1 MKTMFTRFCS
11 PFIASILAVSAIA
24 SLSATALEAS
34 PANQISIS
42 TKEITEAITVNDI
55 NIPAGAYAVT
65 LSISDNSGFFA
76 SSYKMELSDGY
87 VPVTDGI
94 KVVTETEYLLNDSLA
109 LGVSNDNIVFIST
122 AASTPINNDGSLLTF
137 YVESDNANDDLNV
150 ALEETNFFMRSN
162 SSRIN
167 NTRSGYYKIGDIDN
181 DGYIN
186 AADATDVGVALNINN
201 FNMIPVATANAN
213 LSYYF
218 PNDPNMVCAQAA
230 DPISPDLDDPSQAQ
244 ALANSKI
251 NTADAN
257 DILLYYDLAST
268 GQINLYHSQSE
279 GFCGR
284 IMYYPY

>member
-1 MKTMFTRFCS
+1 MNLT
-11 PFIASILAVSAIA
+11 
-24 SLSATALEAS
+24 
-34 PANQISIS
+34 
-42 TKEITEAITVNDI
+42 
-55 NIPAGAYAVT
+55 
-65 LSISDNSGFFA
+65 
-76 SSYKMELSDGY
+76 DGY
-87 VPVTDGI
+87 TPVKDGI
-94 KVVTETEYLLNDSLA
+94 KVVTEVENVLSDSLA
-109 LGVSNDNIVFIST
+109 LGVSNESIVFIST
-122 AASTPINNDGSLLTF
+122 AASTAINNDGDLLTF
-137 YVESDNANDDLNV
+137 YVESDNTNNDLDV
-150 ALEETNFFMRSN
+150 TIEETNFFTRNN
-162 SSRIN
+162 SSRVN

-186 AADATDVGVALNINN
+186 AADATDIGVALSINN
-201 FNMIPVATANAN
+201 YNMIPVATANAN

-268 GQINLYHSQSE
+268 GQLNLYHSQSE